1 DYLNKAGF
9 QVTERHDN
17 LGVGHTLLICQ
28 KK

>member
-1 DYLNKAGF
+1 
-9 QVTERHDN
+9 QVAERHDN